1 MFQDL
6 AAINEMMRNS
16 TNSSKGIKRKL
27 LGDDDEDA
35 SKRITTSSDV
45 LTLSSSFKQP
55 SLAIDKA

>member
-16 TNSSKGIKRKL
+16 TNASKGIKRKL
-27 LGDDDEDA
+27 LGDDDDDA

-45 LTLSSSFKQP
+45 LTLSSSFLK
-55 SLAIDKA
+55 LV